1 MVVVLPK
8 DDRSIQNVS
17 DVEALLDAGDG
28 STSEYLRGCRLARRE
43 GRPDLRYR
51 CAAEALETAISSQSN
66 RAAEAVNEVIC
77 SHVGQ
82 AESVS
87 DLQESIDS
95 AMRWIDHANVELE
108 RLRGEPMSDSNR
120 VLQDRKEKLEAM
132 SEYLKEGKYKAL
144 VSLASL
150 LRKPFNCPDA
160 ALAVAEHAIE
170 VTQDPVDSRAFVC
183 RAAVLADLD
192 RLPEAWEAIRVVMEE
207 DPNNPFA
214 MTCASRILR
223 RMGRFDEAL
232 KIGKASF
239 QTQSDDASAHTWVAA
254 AAASGNLES
263 ARLAAE
269 YLNGDDNEMDEQY
282 LEALGI
288 RVEFFDALES
298 DLLDSNETVE
308 TINGLLTRVTNLLK
322 VRGLNPYSRREL
334 RNLRKQIHMYLKHD
348 QRPLGF

>member
-1 MVVVLPK
+1 MLPA
-8 DDRSIQNVS
+8 DDRPIQNVS

-43 GRPDLRYR
+43 GRSDLRYQ
-51 CAAEALETAISSQSN
+51 CAAEALETAISSQSDL
-66 RAAEAVNEVIC
+66 AGEAVNEVIC

-108 RLRGEPMSDSNR
+108 RLRGEPMRDSNW

-144 VSLASL
+144 ASLASL
-150 LRKPFNCPDA
+150 LRKSFNCSDT

-183 RAAVLADLD
+183 RAAALADLD

-207 DPNNPFA
+207 DPNNAWA
-214 MTCASRILR
+214 MNCASRIAR
-223 RMGRFDEAL
+223 RRGMFDEAL
-232 KIGKASF
+232 EIGETSF
-239 QTQSDDASAHTWVAA
+239 QTRPDEASALTFVAA
-254 AAASGNLES
+254 AWATGNPEN

-269 YLNGDDNEMDEQY
+269 YLNGEDNEMDEQY

-308 TINGLLTRVTNLLK
+308 GLLTRVTNILK
-322 VRGLNPYSRREL
+322 VRGLNPNSRREL
-334 RNLRKQIHMYLKHD
+334 RNRRKQIHMYLKHG

>member
-1 MVVVLPK
+1 VEVVLPTN
-8 DDRSIQNVS
+8 DRPIQNVS

-28 STSEYLRGCRLARRE
+28 STREYLRGCRVARRE
-43 GRPDLRYR
+43 GRPDLRYQ
-51 CAAEALETAISSQSN
+51 CAAEALDTAISSQSHL
-66 RAAEAVNEVIC
+66 AGEAVDAVIC
-77 SHVGQ
+77 SYVAR

-87 DLQESIDS
+87 DLQDSIDS
-95 AMRWIDHANVELE
+95 AMGWIDHANVELE
-108 RLRGEPMSDSNR
+108 SLRGRPKRDSNKT
-120 VLQDRKEKLEAM
+120 LEDRKQELEDM
-132 SEYLKEGKYKAL
+132 SEYLERGGYRAL
-144 VSLASL
+144 ASLASL
-150 LRKPFNCPDA
+150 LRRPFNCSDT

-183 RAAVLADLD
+183 RAAALADLD
-192 RLPEAWEAIRVVMEE
+192 RLDEAWEAIRVVMEE

-308 TINGLLTRVTNLLK
+308 TINGLLTRATNLLK
-322 VRGLNPYSRREL
+322 VRGLNPNSRREL